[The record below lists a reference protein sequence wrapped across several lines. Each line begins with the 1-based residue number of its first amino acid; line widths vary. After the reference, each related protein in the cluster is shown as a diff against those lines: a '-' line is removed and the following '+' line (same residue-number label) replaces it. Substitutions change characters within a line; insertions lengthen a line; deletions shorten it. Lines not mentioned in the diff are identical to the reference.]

1 MRRRGL
7 VLALAALLVAPVFPG
22 AGSVAYAEA
31 SFISNLGKSQD
42 SKREAAQGQTRGYRP
57 PSRAGTKAVV
67 IHVEPSL
74 SKSIRRLALEMDT
87 TVQALGLEALE
98 DLLRKHLAK

>member
-1 MRRRGL
+1 MARKRD
-7 VLALAALLVAPVFPG
+7 LAAAVHSAGREPARATEPTADVARTS
-22 AGSVAYAEA
+22 AGSEPETAP
-31 SFISNLGKSQD
+31 
-42 SKREAAQGQTRGYRP
+42 QGQTRGYRP

>member
-1 MRRRGL
+1 MHSAGREPAR
-7 VLALAALLVAPVFPG
+7 APEQTTDVARTS
-22 AGSVAYAEA
+22 AGSEQAP
-31 SFISNLGKSQD
+31 
-42 SKREAAQGQTRGYRP
+42 QGQTPSYRP
-57 PSRAGTKAVV
+57 PSRIGTKAVV

>member
-1 MRRRGL
+1 MARKRD
-7 VLALAALLVAPVFPG
+7 LASAVHSAGREPARVPEQTDVARTS
-22 AGSVAYAEA
+22 AGSEPEGAP
-31 SFISNLGKSQD
+31 
-42 SKREAAQGQTRGYRP
+42 QGQTRGYRP